1 MKLDDAEEEK
11 IEEEAEEKALILHL
25 NETSD
30 IVSLNNSYL
39 PKIKNLLEFIITQN
53 NINKNYKFSL
63 FKIRGFN
70 PDSIFNEIDTISS
83 GFINDKDLE
92 EYLNKY
98 NIKIEQEILNLFI
111 RQFNKGKDKN
121 LWKKDFLNFM
131 NFGIIKGEKN
141 LGELSNYNKE
151 EINKNFLNL
160 IKSEFELIKN
170 QNKLINEIIQLKEFS
185 TYEAF
190 NIISSNKNYI
200 ELSNLKE
207 FLGNKFQENEIK
219 ELIYRIDLNGDK
231 KICYEEFQDL
241 FFPFQSHLHLDL
253 DEEEEEE
260 KNENEYFIQNKYYF
274 DLNMNKNLYLSSPNI
289 IDKHQQNLN
298 ESEIKININDN
309 INNKI
314 NDSNEIN
321 YGQKNEFNDE
331 DLIIKY
337 DENLI
342 NEIIQNNDNKNENYE
357 NYNTLLLKCES
368 DKIKACNMIKDPSPD
383 NYNNKNLIIEKG
395 KEKNDENR
403 NNLKGL
409 NPINNINIDE
419 NKKDILSKSE
429 ILLSNKVDINNFSLN
444 NRIQIDYLTE
454 KDKDIVRLFID
465 YIHSIILLEN
475 ISENIKESISLS
487 NDISFIDIF
496 NIFNKD
502 KDGLISKKNF
512 IKICEDKFY
521 IYPKEKQIKLVF
533 DRYDLDNDT
542 ILNEKEFMKMICP
555 LKEEYITINQ
565 EKSKNRKDKN
575 ISFGTKEIVIELFK
589 RLIEN
594 ESLIY
599 DWKLKLK
606 NDKNFNFVFLWEIIM
621 KFSHDGKKVN
631 KKEFNCFLENFQC
644 FLTNYELN
652 LIFYKF
658 AMGKDEIKYDSLYKE
673 IITYDY

>member
-253 DEEEEEE
+253 DEEEEE

-368 DKIKACNMIKDPSPD
+368 DKIKACNMIKEPSPD

-395 KEKNDENR
+395 KEKYDEFR

-409 NPINNINIDE
+409 NPINDINIDE

-606 NDKNFNFVFLWEIIM
+606 NDKNFNFVFLWEIIV

>member
-1 MKLDDAEEEK
+1 M
-11 IEEEAEEKALILHL
+11 IIL
-25 NETSD
+25 
-30 IVSLNNSYL
+30 
-39 PKIKNLLEFIITQN
+39 
-53 NINKNYKFSL
+53 
-63 FKIRGFN
+63 
-70 PDSIFNEIDTISS
+70 
-83 GFINDKDLE
+83 
-92 EYLNKY
+92 
-98 NIKIEQEILNLFI
+98 
-111 RQFNKGKDKN
+111 
-121 LWKKDFLNFM
+121 
-131 NFGIIKGEKN
+131 IIK
-141 LGELSNYNKE
+141 
-151 EINKNFLNL
+151 
-160 IKSEFELIKN
+160 
-170 QNKLINEIIQLKEFS
+170 
-185 TYEAF
+185 
-190 NIISSNKNYI
+190 
-200 ELSNLKE
+200 
-207 FLGNKFQENEIK
+207 
-219 ELIYRIDLNGDK
+219 
-231 KICYEEFQDL
+231 
-241 FFPFQSHLHLDL
+241 
-253 DEEEEEE
+253 
-260 KNENEYFIQNKYYF
+260 
-274 DLNMNKNLYLSSPNI
+274 
-289 IDKHQQNLN
+289 
-298 ESEIKININDN
+298 
-309 INNKI
+309 
-314 NDSNEIN
+314 
-321 YGQKNEFNDE
+321 
-331 DLIIKY
+331 LIIKY

-368 DKIKACNMIKDPSPD
+368 DKIKACNMIKEPSQD

-606 NDKNFNFVFLWEIIM
+606 NDKNFNFVFLWEIIV